1 MEDEFFGIVAGG
13 IALVAIICFAIMKTT
28 GIV

>member
-13 IALVAIICFAIMKTT
+13 IVLVAIVCFVIMKTT